1 MKVILLEDVKSV
13 GKKGEVVN
21 ASEGYAK
28 NFLIPRKLGV
38 EATASNMNEIKL
50 KKQSED
56 KRKAEE
62 LAAAKELKA
71 KLEEKTVKIP
81 VKTGDNGKLFGS
93 VTNKEIAVAL
103 EEQAGIK
110 VDKKKIVL
118 DDQIKMVG
126 EKTVVIKIH
135 PQVSAELK
143 VAIIEA

>member
-13 GKKGEVVN
+13 GKKGEIVN

-38 EATASNMNEIKL
+38 EATASNLNEIKL

-62 LAAAKELKA
+62 LVAAKELKA

-110 VDKKKIVL
+110 VDKKKIIL

>member
-13 GKKGEVVN
+13 GKKGEIVN

-38 EATASNMNEIKL
+38 EATASNLNEIKL

-62 LAAAKELKA
+62 LAAAKELKS
-71 KLEEKTVKIP
+71 KLEEKTVSIQ

-93 VTNKEIAVAL
+93 VTNKEIAAAL
-103 EEQAGIK
+103 EEQTGIK

-126 EKTVVIKIH
+126 EKTVAVKIH
-135 PQVSAELK
+135 PQVSVELK
-143 VAIIEA
+143 VAIVEA